1 MAIESI
7 LPQLYIGS
15 YCKSAN
21 LKISDLE
28 GKKQQFVIQTEYVT
42 NGLIYELEQYRR
54 KEKLSIYSALEWT
67 QCFFPITTDQSTSPQ
82 AHNHA
87 WKSV

>member
-7 LPQLYIGS
+7 LPQLYIGP

-28 GKKQQFVIQTEYVT
+28 GKKQQFVIQAEYVT
-42 NGLIYELEQYRR
+42 NGLIYDL
-54 KEKLSIYSALEWT
+54 
-67 QCFFPITTDQSTSPQ
+67 
-82 AHNHA
+82 
-87 WKSV
+87 